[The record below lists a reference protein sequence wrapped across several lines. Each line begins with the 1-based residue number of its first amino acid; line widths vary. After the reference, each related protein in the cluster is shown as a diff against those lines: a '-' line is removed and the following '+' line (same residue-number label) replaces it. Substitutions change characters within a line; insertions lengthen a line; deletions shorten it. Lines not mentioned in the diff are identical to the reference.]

1 MAKTLRRRSG
11 TRRKTRKQMSKKCKV
26 CKMRGGC
33 ACLGGGIMSKVCSCK
48 MCKKWFK
55 NPFNM
60 KGG

>member
-1 MAKTLRRRSG
+1 MAKTFRRRSG
-11 TRRKTRKQMSKKCKV
+11 IRRKSRKQMSKSCKV

-33 ACLGGGIMSKVCSCK
+33 ACYGGKRMRGTVYN
-48 MCKKWFK
+48 WFK

>member
-11 TRRKTRKQMSKKCKV
+11 VRKSRKQTSRKCKT
-26 CKMRGGC
+26 CKMMGGC
-33 ACLGGGIMSKVCSCK
+33 ACLGGGIAIKGGYTCK

-55 NPFNM
+55 NPFKM